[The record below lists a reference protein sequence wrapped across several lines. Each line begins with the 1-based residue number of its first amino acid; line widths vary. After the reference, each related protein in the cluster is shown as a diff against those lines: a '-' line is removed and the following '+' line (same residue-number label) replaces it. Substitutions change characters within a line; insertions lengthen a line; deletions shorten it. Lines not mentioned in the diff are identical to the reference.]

1 MEQGNDFS
9 YSIRL
14 RVGNKLIGSIGL
26 INESNRVSMGY
37 IIAKPYWGRGL
48 ATEAVRTMLSWLRNQ
63 PQIYRVWAVTD
74 QENKA
79 SGRVLTKAGMRREA
93 LIKNWIQFINQGN
106 RAKDCDFYV
115 MD

>member
-1 MEQGNDFS
+1 
-9 YSIRL
+9 
-14 RVGNKLIGSIGL
+14 
-26 INESNRVSMGY
+26 MGY
-37 IIAKPYWGRGL
+37 IIAKPYWVRGL